1 MGNLIGLKFLIR
13 FFGNSNIIRIFQ
25 LLLLLHSGVD
35 EALGEVAVAH
45 EERAV
50 EVGAEH
56 IFVDGALGVVFAVV
70 AMAADDGA
78 EGLFAL
84 AEEGAAVVIFK
95 AEVGFAKFVVADL
108 DVADEA
114 LEIFLMQGVVRQRAE
129 ALYLFTVSGFVI
141 LANELI
147 AAADGNADAATLNVF
162 DELVALG
169 RKVFG
174 DDFLLVV
181 LAAAD
186 EKKVKIVGDEGIL
199 QAHQCCL
206 NLEPFLTGEVLQHEQ
221 VAVVAVGVEQISVK
235 MTDAQFHIA
244 MPSLR

>member
-1 MGNLIGLKFLIR
+1 M
-13 FFGNSNIIRIFQ
+13 
-25 LLLLLHSGVD
+25 D
-35 EALGEVAVAH
+35 EAFGQVVVAH
-45 EERAV
+45 EQRPV
-50 EVGAEH
+50 KIGTEH
-56 IFVDGALGVVFAVV
+56 VLIDGAFAAIFAVV
-70 AMAADDGA
+70 AVAADDGA

-84 AEEGAAVVIFK
+84 AEEGAAVVVLK
-95 AEVGFAKFVVADL
+95 AEVGFTKFVVDDL

-114 LEIFLMQGVVRQRAE
+114 LEIFLMQGVVRQGAE
-129 ALYLFTVSGFVI
+129 ALNALALGGVVI
-141 LANELI
+141 LADELI
-147 AAADGNADAATLNVF
+147 ATADGQAYATALNVF

-174 DDFLLVV
+174 DDLLLVV

-186 EKKVKIVGDEGIL
+186 DKKVKIVGDEGLL

-206 NLEPFLTGEVLQHEQ
+206 NLEAFLAGEVLQHEQ